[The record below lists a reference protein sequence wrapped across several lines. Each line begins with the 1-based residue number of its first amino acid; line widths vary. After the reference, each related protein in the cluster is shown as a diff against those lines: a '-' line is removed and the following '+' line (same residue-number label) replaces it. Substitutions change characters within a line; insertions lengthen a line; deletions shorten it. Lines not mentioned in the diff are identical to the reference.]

1 MTDAQIHAYVVGSLR
16 PRQAQSERNAEWH
29 RQKPC
34 DTPEARLAANV
45 DASDCDRVAAAYGRA
60 ATILERE
67 FETKKERGLGTEGA
81 SPERETPPS
90 RSPTA

>member
-1 MTDAQIHAYVVGSLR
+1 MTDAQIHDYVVGSLR
-16 PRQAQSERNAEWH
+16 SRQAQSERNAEWH

-34 DTPEARLAANV
+34 DTPEARLAADV

-67 FETKKERGLGTEGA
+67 FAAKEPGTEAAGH
-81 SPERETPPS
+81 ERETSPS